1 MSGHCCGDDA
11 VDAQAAAPETIGT
24 PAADVPGTPDE
35 PGYHDTKKAYLRRLR
50 LIEGQVRG
58 ISRMVEEDTY
68 CIDVLTQVSAVSK
81 ALESLAMALAD
92 DHIHHC
98 VHHAASSGDPGEID
112 AKLDEVMVVVKRLL
126 K

>member
-1 MSGHCCGDDA
+1 MIDHDTA
-11 VDAQAAAPETIGT
+11 V
-24 PAADVPGTPDE
+24 
-35 PGYHDTKKAYLRRLR
+35 PGYHDTKKAHLRRLR

-58 ISRMVEEDTY
+58 IARMVEDDTY

-81 ALESLAMALAD
+81 ALEALAIALAD

-98 VHHAASSGDPGEID
+98 VQHAAASGDPEEID
-112 AKLDEVMVVVKRLL
+112 RKLDEVMVVVKRLL

>member
-1 MSGHCCGDDA
+1 MSTPREADASA
-11 VDAQAAAPETIGT
+11 VDEVVEVVDASEGE
-24 PAADVPGTPDE
+24 VVDE
-35 PGYHDTKKAYLRRLR
+35 PGYHGDKAAFLRRLK

-58 ISRMVEEDTY
+58 LRRLVQDDTY

-81 ALESLAMALAD
+81 ALESFSLALAD

-98 VHHAASSGDPGEID
+98 VQHAAASGDPAEID
-112 AKLDEVMVVVKRLL
+112 RKMDEVTAVVRRLL